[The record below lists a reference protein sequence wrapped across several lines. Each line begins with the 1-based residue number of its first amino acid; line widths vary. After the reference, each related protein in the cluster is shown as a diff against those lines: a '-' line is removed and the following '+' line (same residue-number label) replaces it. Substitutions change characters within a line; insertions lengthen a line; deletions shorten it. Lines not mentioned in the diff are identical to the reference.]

1 MCVYI
6 CMYVSLY
13 IYICMCVAIATN
25 AFWRICIT
33 SFRNSMQASPH
44 DLPCRLGDTT
54 AFPNEFSLSA
64 FAVYLAQ
71 NVSANR
77 ADAKVALSR
86 DYLKSAALGMN
97 RLWAVTQRHPSW
109 AASSLCK
116 LGAQVGPAGKIRRV
130 SSNVKKEVIELAA
143 DIKGQGLTKPRQMLL
158 GFSAVSN
165 GGAMKRPRTL
175 DACADACGSQPS
187 EAACGF
193 QPSEGSEPSAK
204 RICFKHSSGTQAEIH
219 YAYNYHL
226 STRRYHVTVNTL

>member
-1 MCVYI
+1 
-6 CMYVSLY
+6 
-13 IYICMCVAIATN
+13 MCVAIATN

-54 AFPNEFSLSA
+54 EFPNEFSLSA

-71 NVSANR
+71 HVTANR
-77 ADAKVALSR
+77 AHAKNKVALSR

-97 RLWAVTQRHPSW
+97 RLWAVTQHHPSW

-116 LGAQVGPAGKIRRV
+116 LGAQAGPAGKIRRML
-130 SSNVKKEVIELAA
+130 SSAKKEVIELAA

-175 DACADACGSQPS
+175 DACADA
-187 EAACGF
+187 
-193 QPSEGSEPSAK
+193 
-204 RICFKHSSGTQAEIH
+204 
-219 YAYNYHL
+219 
-226 STRRYHVTVNTL
+226 